1 MTRKYRIKRK
11 KTILRGHKVSQKS
24 WRNLHLLL
32 YETIKTCHKSIKG
45 IDQNVEKKKKKK
57 AEQFHATEKGRIIL
71 NSAIGSEQT

>member
-45 IDQNVEKKKKKK
+45 IDQNVEKKKKKRQNNFMQRRK
-57 AEQFHATEKGRIIL
+57 DE
-71 NSAIGSEQT
+71 SS